1 MKPGLRELIFASF
14 TFEEG
19 NPHFTKV
26 LILNAFLFI
35 TALVSFISFIYN
47 IFFSFAHALL
57 YIDPFIFSLMLFSL
71 YQLREKE
78 NYEIASYIGTATL
91 FIALIAIA
99 MILQNQSFTLIWTYF
114 FSPFAMITLGAK
126 RGLIISFMFLLV
138 LVTGSC
144 FGINVW
150 QHGEW
155 DVPSCSRFSLA
166 HLVML
171 YVIYAISNSYEKAYQ
186 RVESLR
192 EREQA
197 QLKLFEKLS
206 ITDPLTGLYNRR
218 SLKEIFP
225 REFYEAKR
233 NNHYFAYFL
242 LDLDY
247 FKSYN
252 DTYGHQ
258 KGDQVLVTISKL
270 LDKKFKFAFRF
281 GGDEFAGIMIAE
293 KKTMIKHTINKLH
306 YAVKSLQI
314 ENKNSPLGKH
324 LTCSIGV
331 HIIKEFEYDFEEIYH
346 LTDTALY
353 KAKALGRDQVIYL

>member
-1 MKPGLRELIFASF
+1 MKPGLSELIFASF

-35 TALVSFISFIYN
+35 TAIVSLISFLYN
-47 IFFSFAHALL
+47 ILFTFNHALN
-57 YIDPFIFSLMLFSL
+57 YIDPFIFFLMLFSL
-71 YQLREKE
+71 YQLRKKE
-78 NYEIASYIGTATL
+78 NYEIAAHIGTFTV
-91 FIALIAIA
+91 FFALIAIA

-114 FSPFAMITLGAK
+114 FAPFAMITLGAK
-126 RGLIISFMFLLV
+126 RGLIITLIFLLV
-138 LVTGSC
+138 IITGSC
-144 FGINVW
+144 FGIGVW

-155 DVPSCSRFSLA
+155 DIPSCSRFSLA
-166 HLVML
+166 HMVML
-171 YVIYAISNSYEKAYQ
+171 YVVYAISNSYEKAYQ
-186 RVESLR
+186 RIEALR
-192 EREQA
+192 EREKA

-225 REFYEAKR
+225 KEFYEAKR

-247 FKSYN
+247 FKPYN

-258 KGDQVLVTISKL
+258 KGDEVLVAVSKL
-270 LDKKFKFAFRF
+270 LNKKFKFAFRI

-306 YAVKSLQI
+306 HAVKSLHI
-314 ENKNSPLGKH
+314 ENKNSPIGRR

-331 HIIKEFEYDFEEIYH
+331 HIIKEFEYDFEEIYR